1 MCDRL
6 LQLNISFHLEIYI
19 WWALFS
25 KNNKIKSGKIY
36 RHKSM
41 HVSRSTKPLTNHSC
55 QGWRSIYNSH
65 KRFQN
70 FSHNDISAK
79 GASYAH
85 RCTKP
90 FAQRYKV
97 KHILRQNSTMSIN
110 LFGVSTFYAVFGFWH
125 TRNKRLIRSNNVNTN
140 NKN

>member
-1 MCDRL
+1 MRDRL

-19 WWALFS
+19 WWAFFS

-41 HVSRSTKPLTNHSC
+41 HVSRSTKPFTNHSC
-55 QGWRSIYNSH
+55 QSWRSIYNSH

-70 FSHNDISAK
+70 FSHNNIGAK
-79 GASYAH
+79 GASYVY
-85 RCTKP
+85 RCTKS

-110 LFGVSTFYAVFGFWH
+110 LFGFSTFYVVFGFLTH
-125 TRNKRLIRSNNVNTN
+125 KKEKINK
-140 NKN
+140 KQ